1 MYTLDWIILA
11 IYFLVLLAIGLWASS
26 TRRKDSSLFLA
37 GHSLRWHHIGF
48 SMWGTNVGPSM
59 LIASASAGFTTG
71 IVSGNYA
78 WYAFVF
84 IALLAFVFAPRYLG
98 TKVHTLPEFMG
109 MRYGPST
116 RNILA
121 WYTIVT
127 IIISW
132 LALTLFAG
140 GILIRQVFAIPM
152 WASALTLLAVSAF
165 FTMLGGLKAVAYTNV
180 YQMLL
185 LIFVSATLTI
195 AGLDRVGGVAA
206 LAAKVPADYWV
217 LFKPNDD
224 AAFPWLPIVLGYP
237 VMGVWFW
244 CTDQSMV
251 QPVLAARDLREGQL
265 GANFT
270 GWLKILDVPLYILP
284 GVICFA
290 LFGDTLTN
298 ADEAYLTMVR
308 TLFPTGMVGLVFAV
322 LTACLVST
330 IGSALN
336 ALSTVFTMDIYM
348 KRHRHDASQSHINFV
363 GRLATVCGAA
373 LAIVLTVAID
383 SIKGLNLFNVFQSVL
398 GFIAPP
404 MTAVFLLG
412 VFWRRTTTLAA
423 NLALTAGTAFCLAVG
438 VLYLWP
444 PQWLHIQW
452 PHFMMLS
459 FLLCAALMAAMAA
472 AALFSGAAFA
482 QAGNLRYTIMVN
494 KFENKAN
501 WRGQWDLGD
510 AWGTIL
516 TDQLVQ
522 SGKFI
527 VLGEADMRGAAMAE
541 QDLGASGRTAGG
553 KKTPKA
559 GRMSPAQ
566 LLVKGA
572 ITHVQ
577 ETKGGGGGFGGLWIE
592 VYVGDKWDVASLLC
606 QFVLYLVQV
615 LCCPDVGGCD
625 AYQFAA
631 RLDKSQRLLDGG
643 SGVHGV
649 RVGHRLH
656 HNRAA

>member
-1 MYTLDWIILA
+1 MQTLDWIILA
-11 IYFLVLLAIGLWASS
+11 VYFVVLLAIGLWAS
-26 TRRKDSSLFLA
+26 TKRKKESSLFLA
-37 GHSLRWHHIGF
+37 GRSLRWHHIGF

-84 IALLAFVFAPRYLG
+84 IGLLAFVFAPRYLG
-98 TKVHTLPEFMG
+98 AKVHTLPEFMG
-109 MRYGPST
+109 LRYGQST

-140 GILIRQVFAIPM
+140 GILIRQVFDIPM
-152 WASALTLLAVSAF
+152 WLSALVLLVISAF

-195 AGLDRVGGVAA
+195 VGLDRVGGVSA
-206 LAAKVPADYWV
+206 LVSAVPEDYWV
-217 LFKPNDD
+217 LFHPNSDE
-224 AAFPWLPIVLGYP
+224 AFPWLPIVLGYP

-265 GANFT
+265 GTNFT

-284 GVICFA
+284 GIICFA
-290 LFGDTLTN
+290 LFGDNGIGGDLHSPTLTN
-298 ADEAYLTMVR
+298 PDEAYLTMVR

-336 ALSTVFTMDIYM
+336 ALSTVFTMDIYL
-348 KRHRHDASQSHINFV
+348 KWVVRGEGWVVRGEGWEKCSASKVTSHHSPLTSRHINFV
-363 GRLATVCGAA
+363 GRLVTVCGAA
-373 LAIVLTVAID
+373 IAIVLTVAID

-423 NLALTAGTAFCLAVG
+423 NLALTAGTLFCLTIG
-438 VLYLWP
+438 VLYLWG
-444 PQWLHIQW
+444 PQTYHLSFITYHFSFSW

-459 FLLCAALMAAMAA
+459 FLLCAALIVMMVVVSLLPMTKPSDAA
-472 AALFSGAAFA
+472 ATSPVHTEQHYSPLVIALWAA
-482 QAGNLRYTIMVN
+482 L
-494 KFENKAN
+494 
-501 WRGQWDLGD
+501 
-510 AWGTIL
+510 
-516 TDQLVQ
+516 
-522 SGKFI
+522 
-527 VLGEADMRGAAMAE
+527 AAVM
-541 QDLGASGRTAGG
+541 TA
-553 KKTPKA
+553 
-559 GRMSPAQ
+559 
-566 LLVKGA
+566 L
-572 ITHVQ
+572 
-577 ETKGGGGGFGGLWIE
+577 
-592 VYVGDKWDVASLLC
+592 YV
-606 QFVLYLVQV
+606 F
-615 LCCPDVGGCD
+615 
-625 AYQFAA
+625 F
-631 RLDKSQRLLDGG
+631 
-643 SGVHGV
+643 
-649 RVGHRLH
+649 
-656 HNRAA
+656 N

>member
-1 MYTLDWIILA
+1 MSTHHMQSLDWLILI
-11 IYFLVLLAIGLWASS
+11 IYFAILIAIGVWASMK
-26 TRRKDSSLFLA
+26 RRKESSLFLA
-37 GHSLRWHHIGF
+37 ERSLRWHHIGF

-98 TKVHTLPEFMG
+98 SGIQTLPEFMG
-109 MRYGPST
+109 LRFGQST

-140 GILIRQVFAIPM
+140 GILIRQVFEIPM
-152 WASALTLLAVSAF
+152 WLSALILLIISAF

-195 AGLDRVGGVAA
+195 VGLSHVGGVSA
-206 LAAKVPADYWV
+206 LVDKVPADYWV
-217 LFKPNDD
+217 LFKPNSDE
-224 AAFPWLPIVLGYP
+224 AFPWLPIVLGYP

-265 GANFT
+265 GTNFT

-290 LFGDTLTN
+290 LFPNLEN
-298 ADEAYLTMVR
+298 PDEAYLTMVEN
-308 TLFPTGMVGLVFAV
+308 LFPIGMVGLVFAV

-336 ALSTVFTMDIYM
+336 ALSTVFTIDIYV
-348 KRHRHDASQSHINFV
+348 KKFKPEASQSHINHV
-363 GRLATVCGAA
+363 GRIVTVIGAA
-373 LAIVLTVAID
+373 IAIVLTVAID
-383 SIKGLNLFNVFQSVL
+383 SIKELNLFNVFQSVL
-398 GFIAPP
+398 SFIAPP

-412 VFWRRTTTLAA
+412 VFWKRTTTLAA
-423 NLALTAGTAFCLAVG
+423 NLALTAGTVFCLTVG
-438 VLYLWP
+438 VLYLWG
-444 PQWLHIQW
+444 PQSSLW

-459 FLLCAALMAAMAA
+459 FCLCALLILM
-472 AALFSGAAFA
+472 
-482 QAGNLRYTIMVN
+482 MV
-494 KFENKAN
+494 
-501 WRGQWDLGD
+501 
-510 AWGTIL
+510 
-516 TDQLVQ
+516 V
-522 SGKFI
+522 
-527 VLGEADMRGAAMAE
+527 V
-541 QDLGASGRTAGG
+541 
-553 KKTPKA
+553 
-559 GRMSPAQ
+559 
-566 LLVKGA
+566 
-572 ITHVQ
+572 
-577 ETKGGGGGFGGLWIE
+577 
-592 VYVGDKWDVASLLC
+592 SLLDRKGERHAIPTP
-606 QFVLYLVQV
+606 VRGHLSKRVAILWTALALVMIGLYI
-615 LCCPDVGGCD
+615 
-625 AYQFAA
+625 FF
-631 RLDKSQRLLDGG
+631 
-643 SGVHGV
+643 
-649 RVGHRLH
+649 
-656 HNRAA
+656 N

>member
-1 MYTLDWIILA
+1 MKTLDWTILA
-11 IYFLVLLAIGLWASS
+11 AYFVVLLAIGLWASS
-26 TRRKDSSLFLA
+26 KRKKEGSLFLA
-37 GHSLRWHHIGF
+37 GRSLRWHHIGF

-84 IALLAFVFAPRYLG
+84 IGMLAFVFAPRYMG
-98 TKVHTLPEFMG
+98 AKVHTLPEFMG
-109 MRYGPST
+109 LRYGQST

-140 GILIRQVFAIPM
+140 GILIRQVFEIPM
-152 WASALTLLAVSAF
+152 WASALVLLAISAF
-165 FTMLGGLKAVAYTNV
+165 FTMLGGLKAIAYTNV

-185 LIFVSATLTI
+185 LIFVSAVLTI
-195 AGLDRVGGVAA
+195 VGLDRVGGVAG
-206 LAAKVPADYWV
+206 LVAKVPSDYWV
-217 LFKPNDD
+217 LFRPNTDK
-224 AAFPWLPIVLGYP
+224 AFPWLPIVLGYP

-265 GANFT
+265 GTNFT

-290 LFGDTLTN
+290 LFPTMGDP
-298 ADEAYLTMVR
+298 DEAYLTMVR

-336 ALSTVFTMDIYM
+336 ALSTVFTMDIYL
-348 KRHRHDASQSHINFV
+348 KRYHPDASQRHINFV
-363 GRLATVCGAA
+363 GRLVTVCGAA
-373 LAIVLTVAID
+373 IAIVLTVAID

-412 VFWRRTTTLAA
+412 VFWRRATTRAA
-423 NLALTAGTAFCLAVG
+423 NLALTAGTAFCLTVG
-438 VLYLWP
+438 VLYLWG
-444 PQWLHIQW
+444 PQTYHFSLFASHFSLHW

-459 FLLCAALMAAMAA
+459 FLLCAALILM
-472 AALFSGAAFA
+472 
-482 QAGNLRYTIMVN
+482 MV
-494 KFENKAN
+494 
-501 WRGQWDLGD
+501 
-510 AWGTIL
+510 
-516 TDQLVQ
+516 V
-522 SGKFI
+522 
-527 VLGEADMRGAAMAE
+527 V
-541 QDLGASGRTAGG
+541 
-553 KKTPKA
+553 
-559 GRMSPAQ
+559 
-566 LLVKGA
+566 
-572 ITHVQ
+572 
-577 ETKGGGGGFGGLWIE
+577 
-592 VYVGDKWDVASLLC
+592 SLLPTGKPSAT
-606 QFVLYLVQV
+606 VAAVTSMENSNSPLVIALWTTLTIVMVSLYI
-615 LCCPDVGGCD
+615 
-625 AYQFAA
+625 FF
-631 RLDKSQRLLDGG
+631 
-643 SGVHGV
+643 
-649 RVGHRLH
+649 
-656 HNRAA
+656 N